1 MPAIRLNSAAAIHAE
16 PGSTLLDATAAA
28 GMQIPYSCKTGR
40 CGTCRCRVVSG
51 STKALAPESGLTPAE
66 QADGWIL
73 SCVRSAQTD
82 LVIEAETLGSIRL
95 PEPKTLPCK
104 ISLLDRLAPDVLRV
118 GLRLPPTST
127 LDYLPGQYIELI
139 GQGGLRRS
147 FSLANA
153 GAKGDPLE
161 LHIRAIAGGAMSRYL
176 FDTAKV
182 GDLLRLRGP
191 LGTFFL
197 RDITGRDLYFLATGT
212 GIAPVKAI
220 LEALPALSI
229 DEQPRTL
236 TVLWGGRTP
245 ADLYCDIASLPGEH
259 ALIPVLSRAGDDWT
273 GACGHVQDVLLARH
287 PDLSNASVYACGSDA
302 MIHSARSS
310 LLQAGLAER
319 HFHSDAFVCSSPT
332 TTPEP

>member
-51 STKALAPESGLTPAE
+51 STKALAPESGLTATE
-66 QADGWIL
+66 LANGWIL

-127 LDYLPGQYIELI
+127 FDYLPGQSIELI
-139 GQGGLRRS
+139 GRDGLRRS
-147 FSLANA
+147 FSLATA
-153 GAKGDPLE
+153 AATGAALE
-161 LHIRAIAGGAMSRYL
+161 LHIRAIDGGAMSRYL

-197 RDITGRDLYFLATGT
+197 RDIAGRDLYFLATGT
-212 GIAPVKAI
+212 GIAPVKAM
-220 LEALPALSI
+220 LEALSSADS
-229 DEQPRTL
+229 QPRSITL
-236 TVLWGGRTP
+236 LWGGRQH
-245 ADLYCDIASLPGEH
+245 ADLYLDMASIGGSH
-259 ALIPVLSRAGDDWT
+259 TCIPVLSQADDDWD
-273 GACGHVQDVLLARH
+273 GARGHVQDVLLVRH